1 MATSEV
7 QVCSNALLL
16 LGAQTINS
24 FDDDSDRALLVS
36 NLWPNAL
43 DAILRSHPWNCAL
56 ARVTLAPEAAV
67 PAFDYAYQ
75 FTLPG
80 DCLRILTIGE
90 KGENPEFEVN
100 GRKILFDEAVLKLR
114 YIQRNENIP
123 SWDALLVQAAEAYM
137 AMTCAY
143 PITKSASMFEAMTGL
158 WKLKLQQARNIDGQE
173 NSPEEFGDFPLL
185 ASRRSR

>member
-7 QVCSNALLL
+7 QICSNALLL

-24 FDDDSDRALLVS
+24 FDDESDRATLVS

-43 DAILRSHPWNCAL
+43 EAILRSHPWNCAIKRL
-56 ARVTLAPEAAV
+56 ALAPNAAA
-67 PAFDYAYQ
+67 PAFDYSYQ

-80 DCLRILTIGE
+80 DCLRILSVGE
-90 KGENPEFEVN
+90 AGAPAHYELE
-100 GRKILFDEAVLKLR
+100 GRKVLADEATLYLR
-114 YIQRNENIP
+114 YVYRNDDVP

-143 PITKSASMFEAMTGL
+143 PITKSASMLEAMTSL
-158 WKLKLQQARNIDGQE
+158 WDLKLRQARTIDGQE
-173 NSPEEFGDFPLL
+173 TPPEDFGDSPMLM
-185 ASRRSR
+185 ARRG